1 MLIASRPIAIKARQQ
16 SVPDNFTVMT
26 VAAGDQTAKP
36 LEEAKHGMFSY
47 FLMKGM
53 EGETREEAVERL
65 IKVMESKGFTI
76 TDKTQ
81 KTTDD
86 AER

>member
-1 MLIASRPIAIKARQQ
+1 MQEKTEGRQLL
-16 SVPDNFTVMT
+16 F
-26 VAAGDQTAKP
+26 
-36 LEEAKHGMFSY
+36 LEPGII
-47 FLMKGM
+47 

-65 IKVMESKGFTI
+65 IKVMESRGFTI

-81 KTTDD
+81 KATDD

>member
-1 MLIASRPIAIKARQQ
+1 MQEKTECRQLL
-16 SVPDNFTVMT
+16 F
-26 VAAGDQTAKP
+26 
-36 LEEAKHGMFSY
+36 LEPGII
-47 FLMKGM
+47 

-65 IKVMESKGFTI
+65 IKVMESRGFII

>member
-1 MLIASRPIAIKARQQ
+1 MAEKIGSRQLL
-16 SVPDNFTVMT
+16 F
-26 VAAGDQTAKP
+26 
-36 LEEAKHGMFSY
+36 LEPGII
-47 FLMKGM
+47 

-65 IKVMESKGFTI
+65 IKVMESRGFTI

-81 KTTDD
+81 KTRDD

>member
-1 MLIASRPIAIKARQQ
+1 MNENTGGRQLLL
-16 SVPDNFTVMT
+16 
-26 VAAGDQTAKP
+26 
-36 LEEAKHGMFSY
+36 LEPGII
-47 FLMKGM
+47 

-76 TDKTQ
+76 TNKTQ

-86 AER
+86 DAERKRQWG